1 MSWSYNPMLTVEV
14 SEIGTTLIAL
24 SVPGIKPLFDKF
36 VLRRAPPTS
45 SSESGFNSGD
55 GRSRKNTLRRT
66 GHSVLSSSDN
76 IRGELSQFELEPARG
91 SDTRTNS
98 STEGILVRVDVDMK
112 KDRGDVQDYIR
123 NQYGKF

>member
-1 MSWSYNPMLTVEV
+1 MSWSYNPMLAIEV
-14 SEIGTTLIAL
+14 SEIGATLIAL

-36 VLRRAPPTS
+36 VLRKGPTTTS
-45 SSESGFNSGD
+45 SGSHFNSG
-55 GRSRKNTLRRT
+55 GSRSRKNTLRRT
-66 GHSVLSSSDN
+66 GHSVLASNEN
-76 IRGELSQFELEPARG
+76 IRSTSQFEMAPARR
-91 SDTRTNS
+91 SDTRTAS